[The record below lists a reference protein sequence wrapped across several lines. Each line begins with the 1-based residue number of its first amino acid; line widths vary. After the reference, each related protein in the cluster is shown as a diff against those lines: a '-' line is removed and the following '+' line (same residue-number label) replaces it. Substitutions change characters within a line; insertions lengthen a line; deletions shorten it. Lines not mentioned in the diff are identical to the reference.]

1 MEEKDNRKR
10 SADQIKII
18 SASKVDTSNSDSD
31 TSTKVPRK
39 NNARTGVLELFQ
51 PQMGQFT

>member
-1 MEEKDNRKR
+1 MEAKDNRKR

-39 NNARTGVLELFQ
+39 NNTKTGVLELFQ